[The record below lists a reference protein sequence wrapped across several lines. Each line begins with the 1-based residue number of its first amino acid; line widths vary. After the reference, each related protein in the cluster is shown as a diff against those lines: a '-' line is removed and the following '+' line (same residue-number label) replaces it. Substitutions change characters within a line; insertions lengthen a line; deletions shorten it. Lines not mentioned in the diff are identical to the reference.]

1 VGIQGSTVVLTGA
14 TSGIG
19 AAAARQLAREAA
31 VLVVQGPEPEADV
44 APLLRELRAAGR
56 ARVEYISADFTSFA
70 QVRDAARRVL
80 ETAGPVDV
88 LINNAGVPG
97 SRARRVTPDGNERTI
112 QVNYLALVLW
122 SDLLVPGMSDG
133 GRIVNVS
140 STTHR
145 MTSLAL
151 EDLSLAHGYD
161 PVRAYAQS
169 KLAIV
174 TYSTWL
180 AGRLPRGISVV
191 AISPGVISTSLL
203 HAMFGGGGAPV
214 PHGADRIREA
224 VLADVPSGTYIDDGD
239 VVAAS
244 DDALDETTQDRL
256 AELTRRLTGAGT
268 GPEDGRRA
276 ARRQAGPSG

>member
-1 VGIQGSTVVLTGA
+1 MEIEGSTVVLTGA

-19 AAAARQLAREAA
+19 AAAARRLAQEAG
-31 VLVVQGPEPEADV
+31 LLIVQGPEPEADV
-44 APLLRELRAAGR
+44 ADLLRELRAAGR
-56 ARVEYISADFTSFA
+56 ARVEYVSADFTSFA
-70 QVRDAARRVL
+70 QVRRAARYVL
-80 ETAGPVDV
+80 GRADRIDV

-97 SRARRVTPDGNERTI
+97 SRARRLTGDGNERTI

-151 EDLSLAHGYD
+151 DDIGLARGYD

-180 AGRLPRGISVV
+180 TGRLPRGISVV
-191 AISPGVISTSLL
+191 AISPGVIGTALL
-203 HAMFGGGGAPV
+203 HSMFGGGGAPV
-214 PHGADRIREA
+214 AHGAERIREA

-244 DDALDETTQDRL
+244 DDALDETTQVRL
-256 AELTRRLTGAGT
+256 AELTRRLTA
-268 GPEDGRRA
+268 
-276 ARRQAGPSG
+276 

>member
-1 VGIQGSTVVLTGA
+1 MDIAGKTIVLTGA

-19 AAAARQLAREAA
+19 AAAARLLAREAGR
-31 VLVVQGPEPEADV
+31 LIVQGPEPENEVAD
-44 APLLRELRAAGR
+44 LLRELRAVGGGT
-56 ARVEYISADFTSFA
+56 VEYVQADFTSFA
-70 QVRDAARRVL
+70 EVRRAAHQVIEATDAI
-80 ETAGPVDV
+80 DV

-97 SRARRVTPDGNERTI
+97 SRERHLTSDGHERTI
-112 QVNYLALVLW
+112 QVNYLALALW
-122 SDLLVPGMSDG
+122 SDLLIPAMVDG
-133 GRIVNVS
+133 GRIVNVG

-151 EDLSLAHGYD
+151 DDLDLARGYD

-203 HAMFGGGGAPV
+203 HSMFGGGGAPAE
-214 PHGADRIREA
+214 HGAMRIREA
-224 VLADVPSGTYIDDGD
+224 VLADVASGSYIDDGE

-244 DDALDETTQDRL
+244 ADALDRKAQDGL
-256 AELTRRLTGAGT
+256 AQLTARLT
-268 GPEDGRRA
+268 
-276 ARRQAGPSG
+276 S

>member
-1 VGIQGSTVVLTGA
+1 MEIQGRTVVLTGA

-19 AAAARQLAREAA
+19 AAAARRLAQE
-31 VLVVQGPEPEADV
+31 VGLLIVQGPESEADV
-44 APLLRELRAAGR
+44 SDLLRELRAAGS
-56 ARVEYISADFTSFA
+56 ARVEYVSADFASFA
-70 QVRDAARRVL
+70 EVRRAARYVL
-80 ETAGPVDV
+80 RTTDRIDV
-88 LINNAGVPG
+88 LINNAGVAG
-97 SRARRVTPDGNERTI
+97 SRSRQLTADGNERTL

-122 SDLLVPGMSDG
+122 SDLLVPGMRDG
-133 GRIVNVS
+133 ARIVNVS

-151 EDLSLAHGYD
+151 DDISLAHGYD

-191 AISPGVISTSLL
+191 AISPGVISTALL
-203 HAMFGGGGAPV
+203 HSMFGGGGAPV
-214 PHGADRIREA
+214 AHGAERIREA

-244 DDALDETTQDRL
+244 DDALDETAQDRL
-256 AELTRRLTGAGT
+256 AELTRRLTA
-268 GPEDGRRA
+268 
-276 ARRQAGPSG
+276 

>member
-1 VGIQGSTVVLTGA
+1 MDIDGSTVVLTGA

-31 VLVVQGPEPEADV
+31 VLVVQGPEPAADV
-44 APLLRELRAAGR
+44 APLLHELRTAGR
-56 ARVEYISADFTSFA
+56 ARVEYVSADFARFA
-70 QVRDAARRVL
+70 DVRRAAGRVL
-80 ETAGPVDV
+80 EVAGRIDV

-97 SRARRVTPDGNERTI
+97 SPGRRLTADGNERTI
-112 QVNYLALVLW
+112 QVNYLALALW
-122 SDLLVPGMSDG
+122 SDLLLPGMNDG

-145 MTSLAL
+145 MTSLVL
-151 EDLSLAHGYD
+151 DDLSLAHGYD

-180 AGRLPRGISVV
+180 AGHLPRGIDVV
-191 AISPGVISTSLL
+191 AVSPGVISTSLL
-203 HAMFGGGGAPV
+203 HSMFGGGGAPV
-214 PHGADRIREA
+214 AHGARRLREA
-224 VLADVPSGTYIDDGD
+224 VLADVPSGTYIDDGE

-244 DDALDETTQDRL
+244 DGALDEATQARL
-256 AELTRRLTGAGT
+256 AELTRRLTA
-268 GPEDGRRA
+268 
-276 ARRQAGPSG
+276 